1 MEITEELRKT
11 MAEWVE
17 LKKQLVEVRKD
28 VKLLNTREKQL
39 KEAIKSFMEAQK
51 IDKINLKKGKV
62 TLKNSQK
69 RSSLTKKAVESG
81 LEIYFNHDSVKVE
94 SAMNCILDNLETKD
108 TSVISLT
115 GIKE

>member
-39 KEAIKSFMEAQK
+39 KEALRICMETQK

-69 RSSLTKKAVESG
+69 RSSLTKKSVESG
-81 LEIYFNHDSVKVE
+81 LGIYFNNDSVKVE
-94 SAMNCILDNLETKD
+94 TAMNCILDNLETKD

>member
-39 KEAIKSFMEAQK
+39 KEAIKSFMETQK

-69 RSSLTKKAVESG
+69 KGSLTKKAVESG

-94 SAMNCILDNLETKD
+94 SAMNCIMDNLETKD

>member
-1 MEITEELRKT
+1 

-39 KEAIKSFMEAQK
+39 KEAIRSFMETQK

-62 TLKNSQK
+62 TLKTT
-69 RSSLTKKAVESG
+69 TKKSSMTREAVRHG
-81 LEIYFNHDSVKVE
+81 LGIYFGGDEAKVDG
-94 SAMNCILDNLETKD
+94 AFQCILDNLD
-108 TSVISLT
+108 TEEADVISLT
-115 GIKE
+115 GVATRKAA